1 MGNEEVLEHI
11 NRNIEVVDT
20 VSILGRYTKYRT
32 NQGIHTDKVRDI
44 EGYDKHTFGVVFKL
58 IRVKRLTTYTTR
70 IYFITDLGVNIFQ
83 DPSKLRVH
91 YGERGNCINRMQSSK
106 LE

>member
-11 NRNIEVVDT
+11 NRNIEVGDT

-32 NQGIHTDKVRDI
+32 NQGIHTDKVQDI
-44 EGYDKHTFGVVFKL
+44 EGYDKHTFGVVYRL
-58 IRVKRLTTYTTR
+58 ASVKNHTKYTTR
-70 IYFITDLGVNIFQ
+70 IYFITDSEVNTFR